1 MQMPVLDVRMPPI
14 LLTAILVLGGSGAV
28 AAQGMQFGPDV
39 APADDAQSGDVTA
52 AADPLAA
59 LDLDG
64 TEPLSGE
71 EAASLIAGNTLA
83 GWRAGSPFAEFY
95 DEDGSVRGTSNN
107 AFYTG
112 NWLLEDDRICVDYE
126 FGDIT
131 DYDACAAAVL
141 PREGEFVFQDDA
153 GADIQAF
160 ELRIGNPEE
169 L

>member
-1 MQMPVLDVRMPPI
+1 MRLPVRHVRIALVLP
-14 LLTAILVLGGSGAV
+14 TAALVLGGAGA
-28 AAQGMQFGPDV
+28 AIAQGMQFGPDL
-39 APADDAQSGDVTA
+39 APDQEVQSGDIPA

-59 LDLDG
+59 PDLDR

-71 EAASLIAGNTLA
+71 EAASLIAGNTLD
-83 GWRAGSPFAEFY
+83 GWRSGSPFTEFY

-112 NWLLEDDRICVDYE
+112 NWSLDDDRLCVDYA

-131 DYDACAAAVL
+131 DYDACAATVL
-141 PREGEFVFQDDA
+141 PREGEFVFQDET

-160 ELRIGNPEE
+160 ELRVGNPDE